1 MKQERWTRSCGPSC
15 SSSSRGRSRG
25 GGARHLSQPA
35 LTASIRRLEAELGA
49 SVLERGRRGAT
60 PTAAGQALVPRARAA
75 LAAIDDARRAV
86 REVAGV
92 HAGDVRLGAGATA
105 VTYLLPAALAAFR
118 GKHPAVRFFLREAA
132 TPEVARAVEAGELDL
147 GVVTPASLPRRGG
160 SGGGGG
166 SVRGGGGGG
175 NVGGGGGN
183 VGGGA
188 LGLETDAWFLDE
200 LVLVAAPRLAVQL
213 AVERRRVARGASR
226 ARGSSG
232 AGAATV
238 GGAAAV
244 GAAATVGGAAT
255 QAPQLASAQAGG
267 AGAAVGWDAALRFVT
282 FPEGATTRELLERSF
297 PGAEVVME
305 LGSIA
310 AVKGNVR
317 AGIGVAL
324 VSRSAVVTDLRA
336 RRLVEVPHPATPVL
350 REMHLLHRG
359 VARLPPAAAA
369 LRAMLLAR
377 PPERPARRGGR

>member
-1 MKQERWTRSCGPSC
+1 MVEELRHFLLIVEQGTFTRAA
-15 SSSSRGRSRG
+15 
-25 GGARHLSQPA
+25 ARAHLSQPA

-105 VTYLLPAALAAFR
+105 VTYLLPEALAAFR

-147 GVVTPASLPRRGG
+147 GVVTPASLPRRDG
-160 SGGGGG
+160 SA
-166 SVRGGGGGG
+166 
-175 NVGGGGGN
+175 
-183 VGGGA
+183 GA
-188 LGLETDAWFLDE
+188 MGMETDAWFTDE

-213 AVERRRVARGASR
+213 GAARRRAAR
-226 ARGSSG
+226 
-232 AGAATV
+232 AG
-238 GGAAAV
+238 
-244 GAAATVGGAAT
+244 
-255 QAPQLASAQAGG
+255 GG
-267 AGAAVGWDAALRFVT
+267 AGAALGWDAALRFVT
-282 FPEGATTRELLERSF
+282 FPQGATTRELLERSF

-336 RRLVEVPHPATPVL
+336 RRLVEVPHPATPVV
-350 REMHLLHRG
+350 REMHLVHRG

-369 LRAMLLAR
+369 LRAMLLER
-377 PPERPARRGGR
+377 PPRRAVRKGGG